1 MRFKYVKGGLAAVAI
16 TGCALIPMQQAE
28 AAEGIKIVS
37 FENEQKDNVFVDVI
51 SNMEKMKEMKSKK
64 KEIKI
69 ATKEEL
75 TFNHYLSEKV
85 FAKTED
91 GYLLVMEAADENSEW
106 VGKVFDT
113 SVLEVLEK
121 KDGWAKIVS
130 GDVTGYVQV
139 ENLIQG
145 LDAVTVGTDLLT
157 KAYPEQDIYS
167 LSEEEIDS
175 AFTVG
180 ETREAEAARLK
191 AEEEA
196 RIAAEQ
202 ARIEAEKARIA
213 AEKAAKGQSV
223 VDYALQFVGNPYVWG
238 GTSLTNGADCSGFV
252 LKVFQQFGISLPHS
266 SGAMRGYGY
275 EVSYSE
281 AQAGDIVCYDGH
293 VAIYMG
299 NGAIVHAANEKSGIK
314 VTYNAGYQPIVC
326 IRRLF

>member
-1 MRFKYVKGGLAAVAI
+1 MRFNYVKGSLAAVAI
-16 TGCALIPMQQAE
+16 AGCAFIPTQQAE
-28 AAEGIKIVS
+28 AAEGIQIVA
-37 FENEQKDNVFVDVI
+37 FENNQSENVLADAI
-51 SNMEKMKEMKSKK
+51 SNMQKMQEIQSTKD
-64 KEIKI
+64 EIKI
-69 ATKEEL
+69 ATKEEV
-75 TFNHYLSEKV
+75 TFNHYLSQKV

-91 GYLLVMEAADENSEW
+91 GYLLVMETNDENSEW
-106 VGKVFDT
+106 IGKVFDT
-113 SVLEVLEK
+113 SVLEILEK
-121 KDGWAKIVS
+121 KDGWAKVVS

-139 ENLIQG
+139 ENLVEG
-145 LDAVTVGTDLLT
+145 FDAVTVGTEILQEV
-157 KAYPEQDIYS
+157 YPDQDVYS

-180 ETREAEAARLK
+180 ETREAEEARLK

-196 RIAAEQ
+196 RIAAEK

-223 VDYALQFVGNPYVWG
+223 VDYAVQFVGNPYVWG

-266 SGAMRGYGY
+266 SSAMRGYGY
-275 EVSYSE
+275 KVSYSE

-299 NGAIVHAANEKSGIK
+299 NGAIVHAANERSGIK
-314 VTYNAGYQPIVC
+314 ITSNANYQPIIC